1 MKSEFLKLATDI
13 DNSMFRNAKE
23 IMLKD
28 LDELEKTKNG
38 FWLDIIWQK
47 ENRGIDLYSDRR
59 SIIEQIT
66 IDDIKAFMQNF
77 LSHHHFSETLMQ
89 PE

>member
-1 MKSEFLKLATDI
+1 MSTDI
-13 DNSMFRNAKE
+13 DEVMFKNAKE
-23 IMLKD
+23 IMLKE

-47 ENRGIDLYSDRR
+47 EDKGIDMFTDRR
-59 SIIEQIT
+59 RIIESIQ
-66 IDDIKAFMQNF
+66 IDDIKAFMSF
-77 LSHHHFSETLMQ
+77 LQAHSHICETLMQ